1 MARGLKLKVRKFLR
15 LIFKFVENTGEKLV
29 GGGGR
34 LSAPILNMVKV
45 KCLVVEGH
53 SAINHLINITIKKA
67 QDHLQLS
74 F

>member
-15 LIFKFVENTGEKLV
+15 LVFKFVENTGEKLV
-29 GGGGR
+29 EGGR